1 MQIANRK
8 SDITK
13 YVKQYFNK
21 ANSVRICQN
30 KKKQNCL
37 SSLLITNG
45 YSEKLNKTTE
55 YDK

>member
-21 ANSVRICQN
+21 ADSVRICQN
-30 KKKQNCL
+30 KKKQNYQL
-37 SSLLITNG
+37 QTGILKS
-45 YSEKLNKTTE
+45 
-55 YDK
+55 